1 MNGGPPMKRKIA
13 GIELILVLTF
23 GVFLVVSLINRRVV
37 EVDWREVVETDYGVD
52 VIEMYTYQQFELNH
66 YGEWDE
72 LGFTVEVYERFH
84 EAPLKVHPEA
94 RVNVLYVLTSEGEK
108 LIYSYPY
115 RYQKQDPKD
124 FVYISDYTFAKTK
137 GMIIY
142 ELSTDVE
149 FSGLIGQISDNQF
162 TFVPA
167 GLTELLVYAELA
179 PLINEKMQ
187 DVIFYMTYSDHYL
200 FFTYRDQLC
209 VVRITLDHEMIFMY
223 PSFGTVGDFASY
235 IEGLS

>member
-23 GVFLVVSLINRRVV
+23 GVFLVVSMLNRRIV

-52 VIEMYTYQQFELNH
+52 VFSIYAEQQFELNH

-84 EAPLKVHPEA
+84 EAPLKAHPDA
-94 RVNVLYVLTSEGEK
+94 QVNVFYVLTSEGEK

-124 FVYISDYTFAKTK
+124 VVYISDYTFAKTK
-137 GMIIY
+137 GMMIN
-142 ELSTDVE
+142 ELSTDDE
-149 FSGLIGQISDNQF
+149 FSSLIDQISDNQF

-167 GLTELLVYAELA
+167 GRTELLVYAELA
-179 PLINEKMQ
+179 PLINERMQ
-187 DVIFYMTYSDHYL
+187 DVIFYMTFGDDYL
-200 FFTYRDQLC
+200 FFTYKDQLF
-209 VVRITLDHEMIFMY
+209 VVRRTLDNELLFLY
-223 PSFGTVGDFASY
+223 PTFGTAGGYASY
-235 IEGLS
+235 IEELS

>member
-1 MNGGPPMKRKIA
+1 MKRKIA

-23 GVFLVVSLINRRVV
+23 GVFLVVSMLNRRVI

-52 VIEMYTYQQFELNH
+52 VIEVYTYQQFELNH

-84 EAPLKVHPEA
+84 EAPLKAHPEA
-94 RVNVLYVLTSEGEK
+94 QVNALYVLTSEGEK

-124 FVYISDYTFAKTK
+124 VVYISDYTFAKTK
-137 GMIIY
+137 GMMIN
-142 ELSTDVE
+142 ELSTDDE
-149 FSGLIGQISDNQF
+149 FSGLIDQISDNQF

-167 GLTELLVYAELA
+167 GRTELLVYAELA
-179 PLINEKMQ
+179 PLINERMQ
-187 DVIFYMTYSDHYL
+187 DVIFYMTFGDDYL
-200 FFTYRDQLC
+200 FFTYKDQLF
-209 VVRITLDHEMIFMY
+209 VVRRTLDNELIFLY
-223 PSFGTVGDFASY
+223 PTFGTAGGYASY

>member
-23 GVFLVVSLINRRVV
+23 GVFLVVSMLNRRVV
-37 EVDWREVVETDYGVD
+37 EVDWREVVESDYGVD
-52 VIEMYTYQQFELNH
+52 VIEVYTYQQFELNH

-84 EAPLKVHPEA
+84 EAPLKAHPEA
-94 RVNVLYVLTSEGEK
+94 QVNALYVLTSEGEK

-124 FVYISDYTFAKTK
+124 FVYISDYAFAKTK
-137 GMIIY
+137 GMMIN
-142 ELSTDVE
+142 ELSTDDE
-149 FSGLIGQISDNQF
+149 FSGLIDQIADNQF

-179 PLINEKMQ
+179 PLINERMQ
-187 DVIFYMTYSDHYL
+187 DVIFYMTFGDDYL
-200 FFTYRDQLC
+200 FFTYKDQLF
-209 VVRITLDHEMIFMY
+209 VVRRTLDNELIFLY
-223 PSFGTVGDFASY
+223 PTFGTAGGYASY
-235 IEGLS
+235 IEELS